1 MRTLVEN
8 GNRLTDLPNV
18 GKTTAAKLERIGIRT
33 KADFLKRD
41 PYDVF
46 HELRRKV

>member
-1 MRTLVEN
+1 MRMSVES

-33 KADFLKRD
+33 KEDFLNKWG
-41 PYDVF
+41 PC
-46 HELRRKV
+46 